1 MGGSCRAGPGS
12 ARARPPRRGAAT
24 RAEAAPRRK
33 DPCGVC
39 CRAKVAHWL
48 NGGKLQLACCS
59 RRFPRRK
66 SSPSVQAPGHN
77 RGPTPVTPSV
87 LPCALSTHHGEP
99 RPAPEQPIGTTPVTP
114 GPSPVTPGGPPCA
127 P

>member
-66 SSPSVQAPGHN
+66 SSPSVQVTRRTHPSDLRRASRRP
-77 RGPTPVTPSV
+77 REPTLVT
-87 LPCALSTHHGEP
+87 A
-99 RPAPEQPIGTTPVTP
+99 
-114 GPSPVTPGGPPCA
+114 GGPLGA
-127 P
+127 Q